1 MTIRSKAELA
11 LLSMT
16 IVWGGTF
23 AIVKI
28 GMLDISPILLIAI
41 RFVLGTIFY
50 LAFFSR
56 KLFPIPLPAIV
67 KGSILGF
74 FLFLGFVMQNVGLT
88 ITTAS
93 KSAFITSMMVI
104 FVPLLQ
110 FIIEKRAPKLGNILG
125 VVIVVVGL
133 WLLTA
138 PTGSEFNTGD
148 ALTLVCAVVF
158 ALYIVYLD
166 VISHDMTALQLT
178 FMQFIS
184 TAVYS
189 TLASLL
195 FEETYL
201 RFSIQS
207 VLSIAYLTGFATIL
221 TISLQTRYQK
231 DSTPT
236 RAVVIFS
243 VEPVFASIIAWWLLS
258 EHLGDLGIL
267 GAGLIIAGVL
277 VSELSDSIP
286 GLNRAFNSDEV
297 KQATTPEA

>member
-1 MTIRSKAELA
+1 
-11 LLSMT
+11 MT

-23 AIVKI
+23 AVVKI

-41 RFVLGTIFY
+41 RFVIATIFY
-50 LAFFSR
+50 LVFFSR

-74 FLFLGFVMQNVGLT
+74 FLFLGFVTQNIGLT
-88 ITTAS
+88 VTTAS

-110 FIIEKRAPKLGNILG
+110 FIIEKKAPKLGNILG

-133 WLLTA
+133 WFLTS
-138 PTGSEFNTGD
+138 PTGSEFNMGD

-166 VISHDMTALQLT
+166 VISHDITALQLT
-178 FMQFIS
+178 FMQFVS
-184 TAVYS
+184 TAIYS
-189 TLASLL
+189 VLASLL
-195 FEETYL
+195 FEDIVFRASTQ
-201 RFSIQS
+201 SI
-207 VLSIAYLTGFATIL
+207 LSIVYLTAFATIL

-231 DSTPT
+231 ETTPT
-236 RAVVIFS
+236 RAVIIFS

-258 EHLGDLGIL
+258 EHLGELGIL

-277 VSELSDSIP
+277 LSELSDSIP
-286 GLNRAFNSDEV
+286 GLNKSLDSSGGMS
-297 KQATTPEA
+297 

>member
-1 MTIRSKAELA
+1 
-11 LLSMT
+11 MT
-16 IVWGGTF
+16 IVWGGSF

-28 GMLDISPILLIAI
+28 GMMDVSPILLIAV
-41 RFVLGTIFY
+41 RFVIATIFV
-50 LAFFSR
+50 LVFFSR

-74 FLFLGFVMQNVGLT
+74 FLFLGFVAQNIGLT

-110 FIIEKRAPKLGNILG
+110 FIIEKKAPKIGNILG
-125 VVIVVVGL
+125 VLIVVAGL
-133 WLLTA
+133 WFLTS
-138 PTGSEFNTGD
+138 PTGSEFNMGD

-178 FMQFIS
+178 FMQFVS
-184 TAVYS
+184 TAIYS
-189 TLASLL
+189 VLASLL
-195 FEETYL
+195 FEETFF
-201 RFSIQS
+201 RFSTHS
-207 VLSIAYLTGFATIL
+207 MFSIAYLTAFATIL
-221 TISLQTRYQK
+221 TISLQTRFQK
-231 DSTPT
+231 ETTPT
-236 RAVVIFS
+236 RAVIIFS
-243 VEPVFASIIAWWLLS
+243 IEPVFASIIAWWLLS

-267 GAGLIIAGVL
+267 GAALIIAGVL

-286 GLNRAFNSDEV
+286 GLNQAFDSNDE
-297 KQATTPEA
+297 K

>member
-1 MTIRSKAELA
+1 
-11 LLSMT
+11 MT

-23 AIVKI
+23 SIVKI
-28 GMLDISPILLIAI
+28 GMLDVSPILLIAV
-41 RFVLGTIFY
+41 RFVIATIFV
-50 LAFFSR
+50 LVFFSR
-56 KLFPIPLPAIV
+56 KLFPIPLPAV
-67 KGSILGF
+67 AKGSILGF
-74 FLFLGFVMQNVGLT
+74 FLFLGFVAQNIGLT

-125 VVIVVVGL
+125 VVIVVMGL
-133 WLLTA
+133 WFLTS

-184 TAVYS
+184 TAVFS
-189 TLASLL
+189 SLASLL
-195 FEETYL
+195 FEETFF
-201 RFSIQS
+201 RFSTQS

-231 DSTPT
+231 DTTPT

-243 VEPVFASIIAWWLLS
+243 VEPVFASIVAWWLLS

-286 GLNRAFNSDEV
+286 GLNRAFDSNDE
-297 KQATTPEA
+297 K

>member
-1 MTIRSKAELA
+1 
-11 LLSMT
+11 MT

-28 GMLDISPILLIAI
+28 GMLDVSPILLIAI
-41 RFVLGTIFY
+41 RFVLATLFV

-74 FLFLGFVMQNVGLT
+74 FLFLGFVAQNIGLT

-110 FIIEKRAPKLGNILG
+110 FIIEKKAPKPGNILG
-125 VVIVVVGL
+125 VVIVVAGL
-133 WLLTA
+133 WFLTS
-138 PTGSEFNTGD
+138 PTGSEFNMGD
-148 ALTLVCAVVF
+148 ALTLMCAVVF

-178 FMQFIS
+178 FMQFVS
-184 TAVYS
+184 TAIYS
-189 TLASLL
+189 VLASVL
-195 FEETYL
+195 FEETFF
-201 RFSIQS
+201 RSSTQS
-207 VLSIAYLTGFATIL
+207 MLSIAYLTAFATIL

-231 DSTPT
+231 ETTPT
-236 RAVVIFS
+236 RAVIIFS
-243 VEPVFASIIAWWLLS
+243 VEPIFASIIAWWLLS
-258 EHLGDLGIL
+258 EHLGELGIL

-286 GLNRAFNSDEV
+286 GLNRAFDHDIGKRPTS
-297 KQATTPEA
+297 PEA